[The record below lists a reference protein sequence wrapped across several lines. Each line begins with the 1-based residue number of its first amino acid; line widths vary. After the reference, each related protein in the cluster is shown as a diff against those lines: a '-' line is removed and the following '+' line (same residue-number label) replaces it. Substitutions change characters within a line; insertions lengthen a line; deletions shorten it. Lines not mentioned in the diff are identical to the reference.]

1 MELSL
6 RVNGKP
12 VTADV
17 QPNTLLTQL
26 LRDELHLTGTHIGC
40 DTTQCGACTVLMD
53 GEAVKACNLLALQCA
68 DREITTIEG
77 LEGKNGGMH
86 PVQEAF
92 KDLHGLQCGF
102 CTPGMVMSIVDLID
116 RIPDADENQIREAL
130 DGNYCRCTGYQNI
143 VRAVQQAQ
151 QTMRT

>member
-6 RVNGKP
+6 RVNGET

-17 QPNTLLTQL
+17 QPNTLLAQL

-68 DREITTIEG
+68 DRDITTIEG
-77 LEGKNGGMH
+77 LKGQNGAMH

-102 CTPGMVMSIVDLID
+102 CTPGMVMSIVDLIQ
-116 RIPDADENQIREAL
+116 RVPDANEEQIREQL

-151 QTMRT
+151 QTLRS

>member
-6 RVNGKP
+6 RVNGGT
-12 VTADV
+12 VTVDV
-17 QPNTLLTQL
+17 PPNMLLAQL
-26 LRDELHLTGTHIGC
+26 LREELHLTGTHIGC
-40 DTTQCGACTVLMD
+40 DTTQCGACTVLLD

-68 DREITTIEG
+68 SREVTTIEG
-77 LEGKNGGMH
+77 LKGDNGGLH
-86 PVQEAF
+86 PVQQAF

-102 CTPGMVMSIVDLID
+102 CTPGMVMSIVDLC
-116 RIPDADENQIREAL
+116 RREPDADEARIREAL

-151 QTMRT
+151 QTLRS

>member
-6 RVNGKP
+6 NVNGEA

-26 LRDELHLTGTHIGC
+26 LREELELTGTHVGC
-40 DTTQCGACTVLMD
+40 DTTQCGACTVLLD
-53 GEAVKACNLLALQCA
+53 GEAVKACNLLALQCEG
-68 DREITTIEG
+68 REVTTIEG
-77 LEGKNGGMH
+77 LKGDNGAMH

-92 KDLHGLQCGF
+92 KELHGLQCGF
-102 CTPGMVMSIVDLID
+102 CTPGMVLSIVDLC
-116 RIPDADENQIREAL
+116 RRVPDADEETIREAL